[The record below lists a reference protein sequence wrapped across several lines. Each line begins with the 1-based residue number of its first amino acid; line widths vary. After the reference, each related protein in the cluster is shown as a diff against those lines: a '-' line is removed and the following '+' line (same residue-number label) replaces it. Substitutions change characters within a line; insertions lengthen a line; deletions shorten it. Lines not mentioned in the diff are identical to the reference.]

1 MLISLYKLLRGF
13 EWSIETKGLW
23 RSQQKLHEG
32 TPGGKPC
39 ACRQLAAGYP
49 SRARYLLP
57 IILFERRSV
66 HTTPLAA
73 FTKIQNERGPKLKA
87 SYRARSGCISVAL
100 S

>member
-1 MLISLYKLLRGF
+1 MHELFRDF

-23 RSQQKLHEG
+23 RPQQKLHEG
-32 TPGGKPC
+32 TPGGKTF

-49 SRARYLLP
+49 CRARYFLP
-57 IILFERRSV
+57 IILFERRSF

-73 FTKIQNERGPKLKA
+73 FTKIQNERGPKLKV

-100 S
+100 I